1 MKKYT
6 KDLLTI
12 LVITSCIILGSAFS
26 YAFRGPTAVAPLNNA
41 TGPIDS
47 SITPQAKGG
56 PVVPGSLL
64 NINGTT
70 SANYLVAWNDFVA
83 NQKLTVGSLA
93 GVGVRPVCTDG
104 DKKLIIC
111 APMCGDG
118 FITSGE
124 SCDDGNTNN
133 NDSCRN
139 DCTIN
144 PTPSGGGP
152 GAYYVCFIA
161 QTKIS
166 MADGTTKNIED
177 VQIGDILKGEK
188 TNNKVLAFHRPPKS
202 EGVIYGF
209 NGEKPFVTEEHPF
222 KTTQGWKSIN
232 PDKTRQENI
241 GIEVTQLSVG
251 DTLITETG
259 NTYIFSIESKKVP
272 ETTHLYNFVLSGDRT
287 YFADGYLVHNKAAC
301 EAGNPGPNPDPN
313 SDPAPCLDQITH
325 LFALPPSG
333 DVLPVYCPT
342 SSIGQIYVNNTSA
355 PGGAAYIG
363 GCGGSF
369 RYQGCYTH
377 NGGPGREGIRACGN
391 VAPY

>member
-1 MKKYT
+1 MKTYT

-12 LVITSCIILGSAFS
+12 FVITSCIVLASAFS
-26 YAFRGPTAVAPLNNA
+26 YAFVGPTAVAPLNNA
-41 TGPIDS
+41 TGPIDTS
-47 SITPQAKGG
+47 TLPQAKGG

-70 SANYLVAWNDFVA
+70 SANYLIAWNNFVA
-83 NQKLTVGSLA
+83 NQNLTVASLA
-93 GVGVRPVCTDG
+93 GVGTRPVCTDSN
-104 DKKLIIC
+104 KKLIIC
-111 APMCGDG
+111 APMCTDG
-118 FITSGE
+118 FVTAGE
-124 SCDDGNTNN
+124 ACDDGNTNN

-144 PTPSGGGP
+144 TTPSGGP

-166 MADGTTKNIED
+166 MADGTIKNIED

-202 EGVIYGF
+202 EGIIYGF

-222 KTTQGWKSIN
+222 KTIDGWKSLN
-232 PDKTRQENI
+232 PNKTEQENI

-259 NTYIFSIESKKVP
+259 KIYVSSIESKKVP
-272 ETTHLYNFVLSGDRT
+272 EATPLYNFSLSGDRT

-301 EAGNPGPNPDPN
+301 DN
-313 SDPAPCLDQITH
+313 SGTAPCLDAFTH
-325 LFALPPSG
+325 LFAVPPDG
-333 DVLPVYCPT
+333 DVLPVYCPA
-342 SSIGQIYVNNTSA
+342 SAIGQIYVNNTSQ
-355 PGGAAYIG
+355 PQGSAYIP

-377 NGGPGREGIRACGN
+377 SSGGIRACGN
-391 VAPY
+391 VAPN